1 MPVAEQDSL
10 RGKIVSRTD
19 AELRMLVVAD
29 EPATR
34 ELLADTLAAEKV
46 QLFTVSDAESAL
58 ECLPE
63 VRPRIVLADLLL
75 PGMNGL
81 ELLERV
87 LESDAGIDF
96 ILMTGDPSAECALDA
111 IRQGACDYLLKPID
125 PGRLRSCV
133 RRLVDEAIT
142 RQKTLRLDQ
151 DLIDVFQFQGM
162 IGRSPL
168 MLEVFARIR
177 RIAPHFESV
186 LATGET
192 GTGKDLVARALHN
205 LTPRPSAPFAV
216 CNCSAL
222 VETLLESELFGH
234 VRGAF
239 TGAVEN
245 KQGIFEYANGGT
257 VFLDE
262 IGELALPAQAKL
274 LRVLQNREVQ
284 RVGSPT
290 PHTVKIRVIAATN
303 RDLRKMVASGQFRED
318 LFYRL
323 SAIEI
328 SVPSLGKRKEDLPL
342 LQRHFLKKYAARY
355 QKEITGITRRA
366 QTRLAAHSW
375 PGNVRELENAISGA
389 CIMATG
395 SVLDLIDLP
404 ETLRAPVEVA
414 GFEERDLVTLEIVQQ
429 RYLLKVLNVVGG
441 NKARAA
447 EILGVGRNTIY
458 QMLSRIEEST
468 EAFSSPG
475 THKTA

>member
-1 MPVAEQDSL
+1 M
-10 RGKIVSRTD
+10 IVSQTD
-19 AELRMLVVAD
+19 AQLKILVVDD
-29 EPATR
+29 EPETLKLVCNA
-34 ELLADTLAAEKV
+34 LAGEKV

-58 ECLPE
+58 ERLPQ
-63 VRPRIVLADLLL
+63 VRPRVVLSDLLL
-75 PGMNGL
+75 PGMSGL

-96 ILMTGDPSAECALDA
+96 ILMTGYPSTDSAVDA
-111 IRQGACDYLLKPID
+111 IRNGACDYLPKPLDIS
-125 PGRLRSCV
+125 RLRSCI
-133 RRLVDEAIT
+133 RRLVDEAII
-142 RQKTLRLDQ
+142 RQKSFRLDE

-168 MLEVFARIR
+168 MLEVFAKIR

-186 LATGET
+186 LVTGET

-205 LTPRPSAPFAV
+205 LSPLPSAPFAV

-239 TGAVEN
+239 TGAIEN

-290 PHTVKIRVIAATN
+290 PHTVNVRVIAATN
-303 RDLRKMVASGQFRED
+303 RDLRKMVASGRFRED

-328 SVPSLGKRKEDLPL
+328 SVPSLAKRKEDLPL
-342 LQRHFLKKYAARY
+342 LQRHFLKKYSSRY
-355 QKEITGITRRA
+355 KKEITGITRRA

-375 PGNVRELENAISGA
+375 PGNVRELENAISGS
-389 CIMATG
+389 CIMTAG
-395 SVLDLIDLP
+395 NVIDLADLP
-404 ETLRAPVEVA
+404 EMFRAPTQVA
-414 GFEERDLVTLEIVQQ
+414 EFEEQELVTLEILEQ
-429 RYLLKVLNVVGG
+429 RYLLKVLDLVGG
-441 NKARAA
+441 NKAKAA

-458 QMLSRIEEST
+458 QMLSRIGEST
-468 EAFSSPG
+468 EVLTSPE

>member
-1 MPVAEQDSL
+1 
-10 RGKIVSRTD
+10 
-19 AELRMLVVAD
+19 MLVVED
-29 EPATR
+29 EPATL
-34 ELLADTLAAEKV
+34 ELVSKTLAGEKV

-58 ECLPE
+58 ERLPE
-63 VRPRIVLADLLL
+63 LRPRIVLSDLLL
-75 PGMNGL
+75 PGINGL

-96 ILMTGDPSAECALDA
+96 ILMSRESSTEPAIDA
-111 IRQGACDYLLKPID
+111 IRKGACDYLLKPLD
-125 PGRLRSCV
+125 PDRLRNCV
-133 RRLVDEAIT
+133 RHLVDEAMT
-142 RQKTLRLDQ
+142 RQKTLRLDE

-168 MLEVFARIR
+168 MLEVFAKIR

-186 LATGET
+186 LVTGET

-205 LTPRPSAPFAV
+205 LSPQPSAPFAV

-262 IGELALPAQAKL
+262 IGELAMSAQAKL

-290 PHTVKIRVIAATN
+290 RRTVNVRVIAATN

-342 LQRHFLKKYAARY
+342 LQRHFLKKYASRY
-355 QKEITGITRRA
+355 EKAITGITRRA

-375 PGNVRELENAISGA
+375 PGNVRELENAISGS

-395 SVLDLIDLP
+395 NVIDLADLP
-404 ETLRAPVEVA
+404 EMFAAPVEA
-414 GFEERDLVTLEIVQQ
+414 ADYEERELVTLEVMEQ
-429 RYLLKVLNVVGG
+429 RYLLKVLDVVGG

-447 EILGVGRNTIY
+447 EILGIGRNTIY
-458 QMLSRIEEST
+458 QMLSRIGESA
-468 EAFSSPG
+468 EVFSSPG
-475 THKTA
+475 SPKTA

>member
-1 MPVAEQDSL
+1 M
-10 RGKIVSRTD
+10 RRTD
-19 AELRMLVVAD
+19 AELRMLVVGH
-29 EPATR
+29 EPATL
-34 ELLADTLAAEKV
+34 ELVSNTLAGEKV
-46 QLFTVSDAESAL
+46 QLFTAADAESAL
-58 ECLPE
+58 KRLPE
-63 VRPRIVLADLLL
+63 VRPRIVLSDLLL

-96 ILMTGDPSAECALDA
+96 LLMTDDPSTEPAIDA
-111 IRQGACDYLLKPID
+111 IRKGACDYLSKPLD
-125 PGRLRSCV
+125 AGRLRSCV
-133 RRLVDEAIT
+133 RRLVDEAAT

-162 IGRSPL
+162 IGRSPF
-168 MLEVFARIR
+168 MLEVFAKIR

-186 LATGET
+186 LLTGET

-205 LTPRPSAPFAV
+205 LSPLPSAPFAV

-245 KQGIFEYANGGT
+245 KQGIFEYASGGT

-290 PHTVKIRVIAATN
+290 PHTVEVRVIAATN
-303 RDLRKMVASGQFRED
+303 RDLRKMVAGGQFRED

-342 LQRHFLKKYAARY
+342 LERHFLKKYAARY
-355 QKEITGITRRA
+355 KKEITGIARRA
-366 QTRLAAHSW
+366 QARLAAHSW
-375 PGNVRELENAISGA
+375 PGNVRELENAISGS

-395 SVLDLIDLP
+395 NVIDLADLP
-404 ETLRAPVEVA
+404 EMFRVPVEVA
-414 GFEERDLVTLEIVQQ
+414 DYEERELVTLETVQQ
-429 RYLLKVLNVVGG
+429 RYLLKVLDVVGG

-458 QMLSRIEEST
+458 QMLSRMGESS
-468 EAFSSPG
+468 EVLSSPG

>member
-1 MPVAEQDSL
+1 VNQ
-10 RGKIVSRTD
+10 TD
-19 AELRMLVVAD
+19 APLKMLVVDD
-29 EPATR
+29 EPEILKLVCDA
-34 ELLADTLAAEKV
+34 LAGEKV
-46 QLFTVSDAESAL
+46 QLFTVADAESAL
-58 ECLPE
+58 ERLPE

-75 PGMNGL
+75 PGMSGL
-81 ELLERV
+81 ELLERA

-96 ILMTGDPSAECALDA
+96 ILMTGHPSTEPGVDA
-111 IRQGACDYLLKPID
+111 IRKGACDYLPKPLDI
-125 PGRLRSCV
+125 GRLRSSI
-133 RRLVDEAIT
+133 RRLVDEAMI
-142 RQKTLRLDQ
+142 RQKSSRLDE

-168 MLEVFARIR
+168 MLEVFAKIR

-186 LATGET
+186 LVIGET

-205 LTPRPSAPFAV
+205 LSPLPSAPFAV

-290 PHTVKIRVIAATN
+290 PHTVNVRVIAATN
-303 RDLRKMVASGQFRED
+303 RNLREMVAGGRFRED

-328 SVPSLGKRKEDLPL
+328 SVPSLARRKEDLPL
-342 LQRHFLKKYAARY
+342 LQRHFLKKYSSRY
-355 QKEITGITRRA
+355 KKEITGISRRA
-366 QTRLAAHSW
+366 QARLSAHSW
-375 PGNVRELENAISGA
+375 PGNVRELENTISGS
-389 CIMATG
+389 CIMAAG
-395 SVLDLIDLP
+395 NVIDLADLP
-404 ETLRAPVEVA
+404 EMLRTPIEIAES
-414 GFEERDLVTLEIVQQ
+414 EERGLVTLETMQQ
-429 RYLLKVLNVVGG
+429 RYLRKVLDLVGG
-441 NKARAA
+441 NKAKAA

-458 QMLSRIEEST
+458 QMLSRMGKSAEI
-468 EAFSSPG
+468 FSPSDTNSAVDSVLAGKHP
-475 THKTA
+475 

>member
-1 MPVAEQDSL
+1 
-10 RGKIVSRTD
+10 
-19 AELRMLVVAD
+19 LVVDD
-29 EPATR
+29 EPETLKLVCDA
-34 ELLADTLAAEKV
+34 LAGENV
-46 QLFTVSDAESAL
+46 QLFPVSDAESAL
-58 ECLPE
+58 ERLPE

-75 PGMNGL
+75 PAMSGL

-87 LESDAGIDF
+87 LEIDAGIDF
-96 ILMTGDPSAECALDA
+96 ILMTGYPSTEPAVDA
-111 IRQGACDYLLKPID
+111 IRKGACDYLPKPLDIS
-125 PGRLRSCV
+125 RLRSCV
-133 RRLVDEAIT
+133 RHLVDEAMI
-142 RQKTLRLDQ
+142 RQKSFRLDE

-168 MLEVFARIR
+168 MLEVFAKIR
-177 RIAPHFESV
+177 RIAPHFDSV
-186 LATGET
+186 LVTGET

-205 LTPRPSAPFAV
+205 LSPLPSAPFAV

-290 PHTVKIRVIAATN
+290 PHTVNVRVIAVTN
-303 RDLRKMVASGQFRED
+303 RDLRKMVASGRFRED

-323 SAIEI
+323 STIEI
-328 SVPSLGKRKEDLPL
+328 SVPSLAKRKEDLPL
-342 LQRHFLKKYAARY
+342 LQRHFLKKYSSRY
-355 QKEITGITRRA
+355 KKEITGITRRA

-375 PGNVRELENAISGA
+375 PGNVRELENAISGS
-389 CIMATG
+389 CIMTAAN
-395 SVLDLIDLP
+395 VIDLADLP
-404 ETLRAPVEVA
+404 EMFRAPIQAAE
-414 GFEERDLVTLEIVQQ
+414 FEEQELVTLETLEQ
-429 RYLLKVLNVVGG
+429 RYLLKVLDLVGG
-441 NKARAA
+441 NKAKAA
-447 EILGVGRNTIY
+447 EILGIGRNTIY
-458 QMLSRIEEST
+458 QMLSRIEET
-468 EAFSSPG
+468 AQVLSSPD

>member
-1 MPVAEQDSL
+1 M
-10 RGKIVSRTD
+10 IVSQME
-19 AELRMLVVAD
+19 APLRMLVVDD
-29 EPATR
+29 EPETLKLVGDA
-34 ELLADTLAAEKV
+34 LAGEKV
-46 QLFTVSDAESAL
+46 QLFTASDAESAL
-58 ECLPE
+58 ERLPE

-75 PGMNGL
+75 PGMSGL
-81 ELLERV
+81 ELLERA
-87 LESDAGIDF
+87 LENDAGIDF
-96 ILMTGDPSAECALDA
+96 ILMTGYPSTEPAVDA
-111 IRQGACDYLLKPID
+111 IRKGACDYLPKPLDIS
-125 PGRLRSCV
+125 RLRSCV
-133 RRLVDEAIT
+133 RRLVGEAMV
-142 RQKTLRLDQ
+142 RQKSFRLDE

-168 MLEVFARIR
+168 MLEVFAKIR

-186 LATGET
+186 LVTGET

-205 LTPRPSAPFAV
+205 LSPLPSAPFAV

-290 PHTVKIRVIAATN
+290 PHTVHVRVIAATN
-303 RDLRKMVASGQFRED
+303 RDLRKMVASGRFRED

-323 SAIEI
+323 STIEV
-328 SVPSLGKRKEDLPL
+328 SVPSLARRKEDLPL
-342 LQRHFLKKYAARY
+342 LQRHFLKKYSSRY
-355 QKEITGITRRA
+355 KKEITGITRRA
-366 QTRLAAHSW
+366 QSRLAAHSW
-375 PGNVRELENAISGA
+375 PGNVRELENAISGS
-389 CIMATG
+389 CIMTAG
-395 SVLDLIDLP
+395 NVIDLADLP
-404 ETLRAPVEVA
+404 EMFRAPAQVA
-414 GFEERDLVTLEIVQQ
+414 EFDERELVTLETLEQ
-429 RYLLKVLNVVGG
+429 RYLLKVLDLVGG
-441 NKARAA
+441 NKAKAA

-458 QMLSRIEEST
+458 QMLSRIGESS
-468 EAFSSPG
+468 EVLSSPD